1 MSENNEN
8 NNSLNNDEKPK
19 SKTGLYIAEGVAA
32 VAAIGVI
39 GFCAVNLSKQ
49 SADSVSEN
57 ATVSE
62 NMDPNVTVDPVTGE
76 IISTSGN
83 EVVVGENIN
92 FSDYTSAE
100 GLNILTQEE
109 AEAYVE
115 DGTMVLV
122 NFPDGSY
129 AYIVNLDNEE
139 IISEY
144 LSCTDEEIEEI
155 MYQDLL
161 MYFTEDAPEDRTV
174 CQKYDTVNIDYEGY
188 LDGVQF
194 AGGTAA
200 GYSLALG
207 SDTFI
212 DGFED
217 GVIGMEIGE
226 TRDITC
232 TFPEQY
238 QNADLAGQEVIF
250 TVTLN
255 DIEAVPQELTDD
267 IVALAFS
274 GITTAEECVDYYH
287 DLLVENK
294 ANVLITDFFY
304 VSELSEDML
313 KSYFDVTCSYY
324 ENTALQYGLS
334 LADLI
339 TASGST
345 VEEFELSIIE
355 SAKYSALVEKI
366 YNAIAVYANLEVT
379 DEEVLELA
387 ALYGF
392 ADLQEF
398 YDYFGETT
406 VMGYLLDQKVLTYI
420 CDLAK

>member
-174 CQKYDTVNIDYEGY
+174 C
-188 LDGVQF
+188 
-194 AGGTAA
+194 
-200 GYSLALG
+200 
-207 SDTFI
+207 
-212 DGFED
+212 
-217 GVIGMEIGE
+217 
-226 TRDITC
+226 
-232 TFPEQY
+232 P
-238 QNADLAGQEVIF
+238 
-250 TVTLN
+250 
-255 DIEAVPQELTDD
+255 
-267 IVALAFS
+267 
-274 GITTAEECVDYYH
+274 
-287 DLLVENK
+287 
-294 ANVLITDFFY
+294 
-304 VSELSEDML
+304 
-313 KSYFDVTCSYY
+313 
-324 ENTALQYGLS
+324 
-334 LADLI
+334 
-339 TASGST
+339 
-345 VEEFELSIIE
+345 
-355 SAKYSALVEKI
+355 
-366 YNAIAVYANLEVT
+366 
-379 DEEVLELA
+379 
-387 ALYGF
+387 
-392 ADLQEF
+392 
-398 YDYFGETT
+398 
-406 VMGYLLDQKVLTYI
+406 
-420 CDLAK
+420 